1 MVEKNSKIAFVFP
14 GQGSQAV
21 GMLGDLAMDYPQ
33 IKDTFSEASEAL
45 GRDLWALSQDGPVAD
60 LNLTENTQPLVLTAG
75 VAMWR
80 VLQHKLGVQPSFMAG
95 HSLGEYTA
103 LVCSGALDFVEA
115 VKLVEKRAQYMQQAV
130 PKGVGSMAAILGV
143 ELEALIKIC
152 DIAAEGE
159 VVAPVN
165 LNAPGQIVIAGNI
178 AAVER
183 AMVASKD
190 AGAKRALPLPVSV
203 PSHCSL
209 MNPAAERLTDT
220 LATIEV
226 STPSVP
232 VVHNTDV
239 ESHQIVADIKL
250 ALAKQLY
257 TPVRWIETIE
267 SFAASGVDTVIEC
280 GPGKVLSGLTKR
292 INKEL
297 TGYSTGDVR
306 SFDKT
311 MESLL

>member
-1 MVEKNSKIAFVFP
+1 MVEKNSTVAFVFP

-21 GMLGDLAMDYPQ
+21 GMLGDLAIDYPQ
-33 IKDTFSEASEAL
+33 IKDTFNEASEAL
-45 GRDLWALSQDGPVAD
+45 NRDLWALSQDGPIAD
-60 LNLTENTQPLVLTAG
+60 LNMTENTQPLVLTAG

-80 VLQHKLGVQPSFMAG
+80 VIQSKLGLLPAFMAG

-103 LVCSGALDFVEA
+103 LVCSGALDFVDA
-115 VKLVEKRAQYMQQAV
+115 VQLVEKRAQYMQQAV

-143 ELEALIKIC
+143 ELEELIKIC
-152 DIAAEGE
+152 DLAAEGE
-159 VVAPVN
+159 VVSPVN
-165 LNAPGQIVIAGNI
+165 LNAPGQIVIAGNV

-183 AMVASKD
+183 AMVASKE
-190 AGAKRALPLPVSV
+190 AGAKRTLPLPVSV

-209 MNPAAERLTDT
+209 MNPAAEKLTDT
-220 LATIEV
+220 LATIEI
-226 STPSVP
+226 STPATTVL
-232 VVHNTDV
+232 HNTDV
-239 ESHQIVADIKL
+239 ESHQLMADIKL

-257 TPVRWIETIE
+257 TPVRWTETIE
-267 SFAASGVDTVIEC
+267 SFAHQGVNTVVEC

-297 TGYSTGDVR
+297 VGYSTGDIR

-311 MESLL
+311 MEALS

>member
-21 GMLGDLAMDYPQ
+21 GMLGDLAVDYPQ
-33 IKDTFSEASEAL
+33 IKDTFNEASEAL
-45 GRDLWALSQDGPVAD
+45 GRDLWALSQDGPIAD

-80 VLQHKLGVQPSFMAG
+80 VLQHKLGVQPGFMAG

-103 LVCSGALDFVEA
+103 LVCSGALDFVDA

-130 PKGVGSMAAILGV
+130 PKGIGSMAAILGV
-143 ELEALIKIC
+143 ELEELIKIC
-152 DIAAEGE
+152 DLAAEGE
-159 VVAPVN
+159 VVSPVN

-209 MNPAAERLTDT
+209 MNPAAEKLTDT

-226 STPSVP
+226 SAPSVP

-267 SFAASGVDTVIEC
+267 SFAANGVDTIIEC

-297 TGYSTGDVR
+297 IGYSTGDVR